1 MPTSKES
8 VSTRAFI
15 TPEARLCH
23 SKSTPNIGGG
33 PSRKDMYTHVVYTY
47 MYIHTCIYVHIC
59 THMYTYICI
68 YM

>member
-33 PSRKDMYTHVVYTY
+33 PSRKDMHSHVVYIY
-47 MYIHTCIYVHIC
+47 MC
-59 THMYTYICI
+59 THMYICAHI
-68 YM
+68 YAYM

>member
-47 MYIHTCIYVHIC
+47 MYICVHMC
-59 THMYTYICI
+59 TYIHVYI
-68 YM
+68 YI